1 VPEGGT
7 ALVYVTVP
15 DSSGALLKQ
24 AGEALNGL
32 EGIASVIE
40 APEFAKYGLPQPTAT
55 GQMGALL
62 LAAKDGYAFT
72 GDVGEQPV
80 VDAPPASLG
89 SHGYLAS
96 DPDLQ
101 ALFIASG
108 RGIKRGVQLDSVSN
122 LDLTPT
128 IARLLNLQMPDLQ
141 GRVLTEILAAPV
153 SAPAGAAKT
162 APR

>member
-1 VPEGGT
+1 M
-7 ALVYVTVP
+7 TVP
-15 DSSGALLKQ
+15 DASGALLKQ
-24 AGEALNGL
+24 AGAALQGL

-40 APEFAKYGLPQPTAT
+40 APEFGKYGLPQPTST

-62 LAAKDGYAFT
+62 LTAKDGYAFT
-72 GDVGEQPV
+72 GDVGDQPV
-80 VDAPPASLG
+80 VDTPPGSLG

-108 RGIKRGVQLDSVSN
+108 RGIRRGMKLDSVSN
-122 LDLTPT
+122 LDLAPT
-128 IARLLNLQMPDLQ
+128 IARLLNISLPGAE
-141 GRVLTEILAAPV
+141 GRVLNEILSTPV
-153 SAPAGAAKT
+153 SAPDAKAKT

>member
-1 VPEGGT
+1 M
-7 ALVYVTVP
+7 
-15 DSSGALLKQ
+15 
-24 AGEALNGL
+24 

-40 APEFAKYGLPQPTAT
+40 APEFETYGLPQPTAT

-62 LAAKDGYAFT
+62 LTAQEGYAFT
-72 GDVGEQPV
+72 ADTGDQPV
-80 VDAPPASLG
+80 VDAAPGSLG

-108 RGIKRGVQLDSVSN
+108 RGIKRGAKLDSVSN
-122 LDLTPT
+122 LDLAPT
-128 IARLLNLQMPDLQ
+128 IARLLDLQMPDVQ
-141 GRVLTEILAAPV
+141 GRVLKEILSTPV
-153 SAPAGAAKT
+153 SAPEAKAKT